1 MQFLRFT
8 TSFMILFLGLAL
20 VAGCGGGSNEE
31 VTVPT
36 EFTKG
41 PPLGEEPGF
50 GTASMGGEGSGD
62 MKLETPNRGKK

>member
-20 VAGCGGGSNEE
+20 VAGCGGGPEE
-31 VTVPT
+31 LTVPT

-41 PPLGEEPGF
+41 PEMGEEPSF
-50 GTASMGGEGSGD
+50 GSAAMGGEGTGD
-62 MKLETPNRGKK
+62 MKLATPDRGK